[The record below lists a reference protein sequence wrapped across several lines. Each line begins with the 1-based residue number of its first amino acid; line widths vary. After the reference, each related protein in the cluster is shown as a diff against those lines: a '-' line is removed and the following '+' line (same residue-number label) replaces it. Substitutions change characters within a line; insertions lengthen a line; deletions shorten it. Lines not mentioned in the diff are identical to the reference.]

1 MADSLTLLK
10 EAKALYDFGAFT
22 PLRQA
27 EFFKAMEESLGESLS
42 PPPPLA
48 VILPPILLVPLVAG
62 LPEIGASLNLSEDS
76 DRKV

>member
-10 EAKALYDFGAFT
+10 EAKALFDYGAFT
-22 PLRQA
+22 TLRQA

-42 PPPPLA
+42 PPN
-48 VILPPILLVPLVAG
+48 VVVPPIELVPLVEG
-62 LPEIGASLNLSEDS
+62 LPPIGASLNVTESS

>member
-1 MADSLTLLK
+1 MDTEKATTLLK
-10 EAKALYDFGAFT
+10 EAKALFDYGAFT
-22 PLRQA
+22 TLHQA

-42 PPPPLA
+42 PPNIPVAPVTLM
-48 VILPPILLVPLVAG
+48 PLVAG